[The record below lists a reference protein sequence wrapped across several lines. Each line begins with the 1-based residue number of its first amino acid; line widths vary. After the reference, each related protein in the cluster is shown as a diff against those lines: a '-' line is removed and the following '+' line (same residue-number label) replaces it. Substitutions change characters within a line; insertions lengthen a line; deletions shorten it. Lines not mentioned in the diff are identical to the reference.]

1 LLKDLKGTKNGKVEN
16 IRRNMSELVDRA
28 SQSVRVVAEHLRPAA
43 LGLGI
48 TSALKK
54 LTDEFRK
61 HSGVSCTLHLTEEL
75 IDLDE
80 DQTVAIFRIVQESL
94 TNVARH
100 AHASRVSVALSQAAE
115 NLVVEVS
122 DDGKGFES
130 TEAAKNKTFGLLG
143 MGERAAV
150 LGGRIDITSAPQK
163 GTVVRV
169 WLPIKQNKAYCSQY
183 FD

>member
-1 LLKDLKGTKNGKVEN
+1 
-16 IRRNMSELVDRA
+16 
-28 SQSVRVVAEHLRPAA
+28 
-43 LGLGI
+43 
-48 TSALKK
+48 
-54 LTDEFRK
+54 
-61 HSGVSCTLHLTEEL
+61 LTEEL